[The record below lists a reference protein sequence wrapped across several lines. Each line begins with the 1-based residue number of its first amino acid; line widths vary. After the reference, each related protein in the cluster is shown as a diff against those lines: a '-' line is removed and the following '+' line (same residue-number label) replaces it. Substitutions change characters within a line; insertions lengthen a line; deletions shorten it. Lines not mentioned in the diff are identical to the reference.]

1 MRSVTTLFLAV
12 NYCCSIMSQHYC
24 SDLTRELFTNS
35 EMLTTLLNPS
45 TAIAS
50 PHPHLSLNHEGRWG
64 TTDDF
69 TTSFFHFPLF
79 PTALWDLANSRPVH
93 SQTLSS
99 HSSSVCLVFFPL
111 SLCLALAVQC
121 CSYLTYPGQLR
132 TVSSSVDTY
141 GTTVQSY
148 TVLTV

>member
-35 EMLTTLLNPS
+35 EMLTTLLDPS

-64 TTDDF
+64 TTDR
-69 TTSFFHFPLF
+69 FHNQFLPFSPVPHCSLGLGEVQACPFPDVVFPLF
-79 PTALWDLANSRPVH
+79 FCLPCLLPPFTVPCTRCAMLLVLDLSWTTAY
-93 SQTLSS
+93 
-99 HSSSVCLVFFPL
+99 SVVI
-111 SLCLALAVQC
+111 S
-121 CSYLTYPGQLR
+121 
-132 TVSSSVDTY
+132 
-141 GTTVQSY
+141 
-148 TVLTV
+148 